1 MFRLL
6 FSPAMI
12 VFLVA
17 IVALLYRQ
25 VTDLQKKVTDLE
37 TTNQAKQ
44 QCILHDVKLVRTLN
58 MRIREL
64 EYELAEIEPDSVAGN
79 PSAPTWPEQT
89 AVAVAGNSSAPTGPE
104 QTPVVISTV
113 PTLGI
118 LMDQGLTDRVVV

>member
-1 MFRLL
+1 MFHPL
-6 FSPAMI
+6 FSHAMI
-12 VFLVA
+12 VVLVA

-79 PSAPTWPEQT
+79 PIEPDSVAGNPSAPTWPEQ
-89 AVAVAGNSSAPTGPE
+89 N
-104 QTPVVISTV
+104 PVVISTV
-113 PTLGI
+113 PTLGM
-118 LMDQGLTDRVVV
+118 LMHSELTDLVYT